1 MIPKRPI
8 SIVVLIDALGWK
20 YLERRTFLDRFLPRR
35 QAVRTILGFSSG
47 AIPTILTGKLPAVTG
62 HWNLLYYDPTDSAF
76 RWARYFDFLPKR
88 ILDHRVTRRAVT
100 EIGRRLLGMG
110 PSFECCVSP
119 PLLSWF
125 NWVEKRN
132 IYSEGG
138 IAGSA
143 SIFDDLAR
151 DRIPYRSY
159 SYHNLSDADILRQAE
174 IDLKSTD
181 ARFFFVYLSE
191 MDMFL
196 HLHCHEAEQITSK
209 MRWYEDGLA
218 KLFDVARAIDHDA
231 RLSVISDHGMTPV
244 VHHYDLLGRLEP
256 LGLRMPDDY
265 LAVFDS
271 TMARFWFFTE
281 SARRAVAEAFF
292 DLPCGKWLLEDE
304 LKREGVFFPDRR
316 FGEQIFLLYP
326 GWLLSRSD
334 FNGARWMPAGMHGY
348 HPDDPYSDGI
358 LLSNCEF
365 PGSPVQNIADVHRYM
380 CGAIQHVCDPA
391 VRLPMELGVSA

>member
-1 MIPKRPI
+1 MSSKRPI

-20 YLERRTFLDRFLPRR
+20 YLERRPFLDKFLPYRGG
-35 QAVRTILGFSSG
+35 VRTVLGFSSG
-47 AIPTILTGKLPAVTG
+47 AIPTILTGKPPAVTG
-62 HWNLLYYDPTDSAF
+62 HWNLLYYDPQNSAF
-76 RWARYFDFLPKR
+76 RWARYFDFLPQR
-88 ILDHRVTRRAVT
+88 VLDHRVTRRLVT
-100 EIGRRLLGMG
+100 EVGRRVLRMG

-125 NWVEKRN
+125 NWVEKKN

-138 IAGSA
+138 ISGAP
-143 SIFDDLAR
+143 SIFDDLSR
-151 DRIPYRSY
+151 RGIPYRAY
-159 SYHNLSDADILRQAE
+159 SYHELSDTDILDRAE
-174 IDLKSTD
+174 ADLKDTD
-181 ARFFFVYLSE
+181 ARFFFIYLSE

-196 HLHCHEAEQITSK
+196 HLHCHEPEQITSK
-209 MRWYEDGLA
+209 LRWYEGRIA
-218 KLFDVARAIDHDA
+218 KIFDVARAIDSEA

-244 VHHYDLLGRLEP
+244 SHQYDLLGELEP

-281 SARRAVAEAFF
+281 AARRLVIDRFSE
-292 DLPCGKWLLEDE
+292 LPCGRWLLNDE
-304 LKREGVFFPDRR
+304 LKGEGVFFPDGR
-316 FGEQIFLLYP
+316 FGEQVFLLHP

-348 HPDDPYSDGI
+348 HPDDPYSDAI
-358 LLSNCEF
+358 LLSNYEL
-365 PGSPVQNIADVHRYM
+365 PGSPVQNIADVHRHM
-380 CGAIQHVCDPA
+380 WGSIQHVWDPA